1 MIAVRVR
8 KPARIKA
15 ATAAG
20 GPRLCGCG
28 VRVEEEER
36 RHLINACAFFMGE
49 HFRTAAPGSIREQDV
64 RKAAAD
70 VDAALKGRGKL
81 KKR

>member
-1 MIAVRVR
+1 MPAVRAR
-8 KPARIKA
+8 KPARSKA

-20 GPRLCGCG
+20 GARYCGCG
-28 VRVEEEER
+28 VLVDGEER
-36 RHLINACAFFMGE
+36 RHLVDACAFFRAE
-49 HFRTAAPGSIREQDV
+49 HFRMAEPGSIREQDV

-70 VDAALKGRGKL
+70 VDAVLKGRAKL

>member
-1 MIAVRVR
+1 MTAVRVR
-8 KPARIKA
+8 RPAHVKA
-15 ATAAG
+15 STASG
-20 GPRLCGCG
+20 GPHVCG
-28 VRVEEEER
+28 VRVDEEER
-36 RHLINACAFFMGE
+36 RHLIDACAFFKAE
-49 HFRTAAPGSIREQDV
+49 HFRMADPGCIREQDV

>member
-15 ATAAG
+15 ATATG
-20 GPRLCGCG
+20 GPRLGGCG
-28 VRVEEEER
+28 VRVDEEQR
-36 RHLINACAFFMGE
+36 RHLIDACAFFRAE
-49 HFRTAAPGSIREQDV
+49 HFRMAEPGSIREQDV

>member
-1 MIAVRVR
+1 MTAVRAR
-8 KPARIKA
+8 KPARSKTA
-15 ATAAG
+15 GATG
-20 GPRLCGCG
+20 GPHLCACG
-28 VRVEEEER
+28 VRVDDEER
-36 RHLINACAFFMGE
+36 LHLVNACAFFRAE

-70 VDAALKGRGKL
+70 VDAPLKGRGKL

>member
-1 MIAVRVR
+1 MTAVRAR
-8 KPARIKA
+8 KPARTKA

-28 VRVEEEER
+28 VRVDGEER
-36 RHLINACAFFMGE
+36 RHLVDACAFFRAE
-49 HFRTAAPGSIREQDV
+49 HFRMAEPGSIREQDV

-70 VDAALKGRGKL
+70 VDAVLKGRAKL

>member
-15 ATAAG
+15 DTTAG

-28 VRVEEEER
+28 VRVDDEER
-36 RHLINACAFFMGE
+36 RHLIDDCAFFRAE
-49 HFRTAAPGSIREQDV
+49 RFRMAEPGSIRDEDV

-70 VDAALKGRGKL
+70 VDAVLKGRAKL

>member
-15 ATAAG
+15 ASAAG

-36 RHLINACAFFMGE
+36 RHLINACAFFRAE

>member
-1 MIAVRVR
+1 MTAVRVR
-8 KPARIKA
+8 KPARIRV
-15 ATAAG
+15 ATATG
-20 GPRLCGCG
+20 GPRYCGCG
-28 VRVEEEER
+28 VRVDDEER
-36 RHLINACAFFMGE
+36 RHLIDACAFFKAE
-49 HFRTAAPGSIREQDV
+49 HFRMAEPGSVREQDV

>member
-8 KPARIKA
+8 KPARIRA
-15 ATAAG
+15 IAMG
-20 GPRLCGCG
+20 GPRHCVCG
-28 VRVEEEER
+28 VRVDEEER
-36 RHLINACAFFMGE
+36 RHLINACAFFRAE
-49 HFRTAAPGSIREQDV
+49 RFRVVEPGSIREQDV

>member
-20 GPRLCGCG
+20 GPRYCGCG
-28 VRVEEEER
+28 VLVDGEER
-36 RHLINACAFFMGE
+36 RHLIDACAFFRAE
-49 HFRTAAPGSIREQDV
+49 HFRMAEPGSIREQDL

-70 VDAALKGRGKL
+70 VDAVLKGRVKL

>member
-1 MIAVRVR
+1 VIAVRVR

-15 ATAAG
+15 AIAAG

-28 VRVEEEER
+28 VRVDEEER
-36 RHLINACAFFMGE
+36 RHLINACAFFRAE
-49 HFRTAAPGSIREQDV
+49 RFRVAEPGSIREQDV
-64 RKAAAD
+64 RKAAQD
-70 VDAALKGRGKL
+70 IDAALKRRGKL

>member
-1 MIAVRVR
+1 MIAVRAR

-15 ATAAG
+15 ATATG
-20 GPRLCGCG
+20 GPRYCGCG
-28 VRVEEEER
+28 VRVDGEER
-36 RHLINACAFFMGE
+36 RHLVDACAFFRAE
-49 HFRTAAPGSIREQDV
+49 HFRMAEPGSIREQDV

-70 VDAALKGRGKL
+70 VDAVLKGRAKF

>member
-1 MIAVRVR
+1 MVAVRVR

-20 GPRLCGCG
+20 GSRLCGCG
-28 VRVEEEER
+28 VRVDDEER
-36 RHLINACAFFMGE
+36 RHLVNACAFFRAE
-49 HFRTAAPGSIREQDV
+49 RFRMAEPGSIREQDV

-70 VDAALKGRGKL
+70 VDAALKGRGKP
-81 KKR
+81 KKP

>member
-1 MIAVRVR
+1 MPAVRAR
-8 KPARIKA
+8 NPARGKA

-20 GPRLCGCG
+20 GPRYCGCG
-28 VRVEEEER
+28 VLVDGEER
-36 RHLINACAFFMGE
+36 RHLVDACAFFRAE
-49 HFRTAAPGSIREQDV
+49 HFRMAEPGSIREQDV

-70 VDAALKGRGKL
+70 VDAVLKGRAKL

>member
-1 MIAVRVR
+1 LIAVRVR

-15 ATAAG
+15 IAAG

-28 VRVEEEER
+28 VRVDEEER
-36 RHLINACAFFMGE
+36 RHLIDACAFFRAE
-49 HFRTAAPGSIREQDV
+49 RFRVAGPGSIRGEDM

-70 VDAALKGRGKL
+70 VDAVLKRRGKL